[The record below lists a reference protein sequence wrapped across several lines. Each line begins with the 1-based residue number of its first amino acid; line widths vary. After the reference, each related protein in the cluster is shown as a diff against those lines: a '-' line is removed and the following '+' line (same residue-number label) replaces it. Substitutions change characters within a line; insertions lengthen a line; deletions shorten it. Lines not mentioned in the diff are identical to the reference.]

1 MQFRPTLAV
10 QLTTRAMAS
19 QGEQHLEPHA
29 FLLGYYRLTRS
40 LVSDQTPDVK
50 LEGLGSDL
58 LLGDGNH
65 LNCFLCLLCSSAL
78 VSFAPAPLINVK

>member
-1 MQFRPTLAV
+1 MQSRPTLAV
-10 QLTTRAMAS
+10 ILSTRAMAS
-19 QGEQHLEPHA
+19 QGEQHHELHA
-29 FLLGYYRLTRS
+29 FLLGYYRLTRG

-65 LNCFLCLLCSSAL
+65 LNCFLFLLYSSAL
-78 VSFAPAPLINVK
+78 LSFAPLIYVK